1 MPKSQY
7 ISPEKAFEKGFLEIN
22 KIPLCQYDASL
33 EDEKKIYTK
42 EDFLRIY
49 RDMRII
55 REFETMLN
63 EIKTKSVYNGVEYNN
78 PGPAHLSIGQEAS
91 AVGQAYC
98 LDINDFTFGSH
109 RSHGEILAKG
119 LSSIH
124 KLTEEELYDIMK
136 EFLGGNILSV
146 VEARQEADK
155 KGNIKDLAID
165 FLLYG
170 ALAEIFARTTG
181 FNRGLGGSMHAFFI
195 PFGIFPNNAIVGGAA
210 PVALG
215 AALYKRANQ
224 KKGIVIANS
233 GDGALGR
240 GPVLE
245 AINMS
250 TMDQITKLW
259 GMDGKYSDAGM
270 PILFNVFNNFYGM
283 GGQTKGETMGW
294 DVAARLG
301 AGFNPENLHAEKV
314 NGYDPLAV
322 IDATTRKK
330 QLLVEGKGPALLE
343 VATYRVSGHSP
354 SDSSTYRSVEEIEEW
369 QANCPIAAYRRKM
382 VEGGIATD
390 DEFAAIEEEIIRRT
404 TKICAMATDL
414 EISPRM
420 DLSKTP
426 DMISSIMFSNTNT
439 PSMDPDRAPDV
450 LAPKE
455 DNPRVK
461 QLATKARY
469 AFDENG
475 KAIPKIKQFGVRDGI
490 FEAIYDKF
498 YEDPTLIAYG
508 EDNRD
513 WGGAFAVYRGLT
525 EALPYHRFFN
535 SPISEAAIVGSS
547 VGYAM
552 AGGRAIVELMS
563 ADFIGCA
570 GDEIFNQLSKWQS
583 MSAGILKMPVV
594 VRVSVGSKYGAQHSQ
609 DWTALCAHIP
619 GLKVCFPSTP
629 YDAKGLMAAALN
641 GTDPVIFFE
650 SQRIYDKGEEFH
662 KGGVP
667 TESYEIPF
675 GEPDVKREG
684 KDVTILTIGA
694 VLYRALDAAKILEEK
709 YGISAEVID
718 SRSIVPFNYEKV
730 VESVKKTGKIVIVG
744 DACDRGSIMRDMAS
758 NITEMAFDYL
768 DAPPAVFGSRNWI
781 TPAFEFEKYFFPQ
794 ADGIIDVINQKLMP
808 IPGYVNTINESEI
821 EHMNRSKVGL

>member
-7 ISPEKAFEKGFLEIN
+7 VDPGKVFQPGFISFN
-22 KIPLCQYDASL
+22 DIPVCQYKKTLAQ
-33 EDEKKIYTK
+33 EKKIYTK
-42 EDFLRIY
+42 DDFLRIY

-55 REFETMLN
+55 REFESMLN
-63 EIKTKSVYNGVEYNN
+63 DIKVKSEYNGIKYNN

-91 AVGQAYC
+91 AVGEAYC

-109 RSHGEILAKG
+109 RSHGEIIAKG

-136 EFLGGNILSV
+136 EFFGGAILKV
-146 VEARQEADK
+146 VEGRQEKQGDVR
-155 KGNIKDLAID
+155 DLAID

-170 ALAEIFARTTG
+170 ALAEVFARTTG

-215 AALYKRANQ
+215 AALYKRANH
-224 KKGIVIANS
+224 KKGIVVANS

-245 AINMS
+245 AFNMAS
-250 TMDQITKLW
+250 MRQITELW
-259 GMDGKYSDAGM
+259 GMDGKYSDEGM

-283 GGQTKGETMGW
+283 GGQTQGETMGF
-294 DVAARLG
+294 DMPARLG
-301 AGFNPENLHAEKV
+301 AGFSATQLHAERV

-330 QLLVEGKGPALLE
+330 ELLLAGKGPALLE
-343 VATYRVSGHSP
+343 VATYRISGHSP
-354 SDSSTYRSVEEIEEW
+354 SDSSTYRTQEEIEAWKE
-369 QANCPIAAYRRKM
+369 ACPIAAYRKKM

-390 DEFAAIEEEIIRRT
+390 EEFAAIEEEIVRRMM
-404 TKICAMATDL
+404 KICTLAIDDTL
-414 EISPRM
+414 SPRM
-420 DLSKTP
+420 DMDKDPAILSSL
-426 DMISSIMFSNTNT
+426 MLSNTHT
-439 PSMDPDRAPDV
+439 PSMEPGREPDV
-450 LAPKE
+450 LMPKE
-455 DNPRVK
+455 ENPRVK

-469 AFDENG
+469 AYDEKG
-475 KAIPKIKQFGVRDGI
+475 APIPKIKLLGIRDAI
-490 FEAIYDKF
+490 FESILDKF
-498 YEDPTLIAYG
+498 YEDPTTIAYG

-535 SPISEAAIVGSS
+535 APISESAIVGSA

-552 AGGRAIVELMS
+552 AGGRAIVELMY

-594 VRVSVGSKYGAQHSQ
+594 IRVSVGSKYGAQHSQ
-609 DWTALCAHIP
+609 DWTALTAHIP

-629 YDAKGLMAAALN
+629 YDAKGLMNAALA

-662 KGGVP
+662 KEGVP
-667 TESYEIPF
+667 TEYYEVPF
-675 GEPDVKREG
+675 GEPDVKRVG
-684 KDVTILTIGA
+684 SDVTILTIGA
-694 VLYRALDAAKILEEK
+694 VLYRAMEAAQKLQDE

-718 SRSIVPFNYEKV
+718 TRSIVPFNYEKV
-730 VESVKKTGKIVIVG
+730 LESVKKTGRIIIVG
-744 DACDRGSIMRDMAS
+744 DAVDRNSVMRDMAS
-758 NITEMAFDYL
+758 NIAEMAFDYL
-768 DAPPAVFGSRNWI
+768 DAPPVVFGSRNWI
-781 TPAFEFEKYFFPQ
+781 TPAFELEKFFFPQ
-794 ADGIIDVINQKLMP
+794 ADGIIDVISQKILP
-808 IPGYVNTINESEI
+808 IAGRVSTVNESEI
-821 EHMNRSKVGL
+821 EHIERSKKGI

>member
-7 ISPEKAFEKGFLEIN
+7 VDPGKVFEPGYIEFDP
-22 KIPLCQYDASL
+22 IPLCRYNKSL
-33 EDEKKIYTK
+33 EEEKKNYSK
-42 EDFLRIY
+42 ADFLRIY
-49 RDMRII
+49 HDMRTI

-63 EIKTKSVYNGVEYNN
+63 EIKVKSEYNGVKYNN

-119 LSSIH
+119 LSSIN
-124 KLTEEELYDIMK
+124 KLDETELYDIMK
-136 EFLGGNILSV
+136 EFLGGNILRV
-146 VEARQEADK
+146 VEGKQTKQGDVRE
-155 KGNIKDLAID
+155 LAKD

-181 FNRGLGGSMHAFFI
+181 FNKGLGGSMHAFFI
-195 PFGIFPNNAIVGGAA
+195 PFGLFPNNAIVGGAA
-210 PVALG
+210 PIALG
-215 AALYKRANQ
+215 AALYKRANH

-245 AINMS
+245 SLNFS
-250 TMDQITKLW
+250 SMDQITKLW
-259 GMDGKYSDAGM
+259 GMDGKYSNEGM

-283 GGQTKGETMGW
+283 GGQTMGETMGFTSP
-294 DVAARLG
+294 ARLA
-301 AGFNPENLHAEKV
+301 AGFNPTEMHAEKV

-330 QLLVEGKGPALLE
+330 EILLAGQGPALLE

-354 SDSSTYRSVEEIEEW
+354 SDSSTYRTQEEIEAW
-369 QANCPIAAYRRKM
+369 KMADPIPAYRAKM
-382 VEGGIATD
+382 VEGGVATD
-390 DEFAAIEEEIIRRT
+390 EEFAAIDEEIIERT
-404 TKICAMATDL
+404 TKIIKLAIDDDV
-414 EISPRM
+414 SPRM
-420 DLSKTP
+420 DLSGEP
-426 DMISSIMFSNTNT
+426 EMISSIMYSNNHVQ
-439 PSMDPDRAPDV
+439 SMDTTREPEV
-450 LAPKE
+450 LIPKE
-455 DNPRVK
+455 EDPRVK
-461 QLATKARY
+461 QIAGKSRY
-469 AFDENG
+469 AFDEKG
-475 KAIPKIKQFGVRDGI
+475 EMIPKMKLYNIRDGL
-490 FEAIYDKF
+490 FEAIIDKF
-498 YEDPTLIAYG
+498 YEDPTTIAYG

-535 SPISEAAIVGSS
+535 APISESAILGSA
-547 VGYAM
+547 VGYAV
-552 AGGRAIVELMS
+552 AGGRAIVELMY

-570 GDEIFNQLSKWQS
+570 GDEIFNQLSKWQA

-594 VRVSVGSKYGAQHSQ
+594 LRVSVGSKYGAQHSQ
-609 DWTALCAHIP
+609 DWTALCSHIP
-619 GLKVCFPSTP
+619 GLKVCFPATP
-629 YDAKGLMAAALN
+629 YDAKGLMNQALN

-662 KGGVP
+662 EGGVP
-667 TESYEIPF
+667 TEYYEVDF
-675 GEPDVKREG
+675 GDPDVKRVG

-694 VLYRALDAAKILEEK
+694 VLYRALDAAKKLESE

-718 SRSIVPFNYEKV
+718 ARSMVPFNYEKV
-730 VESVKKTGKIVIVG
+730 IESVKKTGKIVIVG
-744 DACDRGSIMRDMAS
+744 DAVDRGSIMRDMAS
-758 NITEMAFDYL
+758 NITEMCFDYL

-781 TPAFEFEKYFFPQ
+781 TPAFELEKYYFPQ
-794 ADGIIDVINQKLMP
+794 ADGIIDVISEKLMP
-808 IPGYVNTINESEI
+808 IPGHVTKYNETELEHI
-821 EHMNRSKVGL
+821 ERAKKGV

>member
-7 ISPEKAFEKGFLEIN
+7 VDPGKVFEPGYIEFDP
-22 KIPLCQYDASL
+22 IPLCRYNKSL
-33 EDEKKIYTK
+33 EEEKKNYSK
-42 EDFLRIY
+42 ADFLRIY
-49 RDMRII
+49 HDMRTI

-63 EIKTKSVYNGVEYNN
+63 EIKVKSEYNGVKYNN

-119 LSSIH
+119 LSSIN
-124 KLTEEELYDIMK
+124 KLDETELYDIMK
-136 EFLGGNILSV
+136 EFLGGNILRV
-146 VEARQEADK
+146 VEGKQTKQGDVRE
-155 KGNIKDLAID
+155 LAKD

-181 FNRGLGGSMHAFFI
+181 FNKGLGGSMHAFFI

-210 PVALG
+210 PIALG
-215 AALYKRANQ
+215 AALYKRANH

-245 AINMS
+245 SLNFS
-250 TMDQITKLW
+250 SMDQITKLW
-259 GMDGKYSDAGM
+259 GMDGKYSNEGM

-283 GGQTKGETMGW
+283 GGQTMGETMGFTSP
-294 DVAARLG
+294 ARLA
-301 AGFNPENLHAEKV
+301 AGFNPTEMHAEKV

-330 QLLVEGKGPALLE
+330 EILLAGQGPALLE

-354 SDSSTYRSVEEIEEW
+354 SDSSTYRTQEEIEAW
-369 QANCPIAAYRRKM
+369 KMADPIPAYRAKM
-382 VEGGIATD
+382 IEGGVATD
-390 DEFAAIEEEIIRRT
+390 EEFAAIDEEIIERT
-404 TKICAMATDL
+404 TKIIKLAIDDDV
-414 EISPRM
+414 SPRM
-420 DLSKTP
+420 DLSGEP
-426 DMISSIMFSNTNT
+426 DMISSIMYSNNHVQ
-439 PSMDPDRAPDV
+439 SMDTTREPEV
-450 LAPKE
+450 LIPKE
-455 DNPRVK
+455 EDPRVK
-461 QLATKARY
+461 QIAGKSRY
-469 AFDENG
+469 AFDEKG
-475 KAIPKIKQFGVRDGI
+475 EMIPKMKLYNIRDGL
-490 FEAIYDKF
+490 FEAIIDKF
-498 YEDPTLIAYG
+498 YEDPTTIAYG

-535 SPISEAAIVGSS
+535 APISESAIVGSA
-547 VGYAM
+547 VGYAV
-552 AGGRAIVELMS
+552 AGGRAIVELMY

-570 GDEIFNQLSKWQS
+570 GDEIFNQLSKWQA

-594 VRVSVGSKYGAQHSQ
+594 LRVSVGSKYGAQHSQ
-609 DWTALCAHIP
+609 DWTALCSHIP
-619 GLKVCFPSTP
+619 GLKVCFPATP
-629 YDAKGLMAAALN
+629 YDAKGLMNQALN

-662 KGGVP
+662 EGGVP
-667 TESYEIPF
+667 TEYYEVDF
-675 GEPDVKREG
+675 GDPDVKRVG

-694 VLYRALDAAKILEEK
+694 VLYRALDAAKKLESE

-718 SRSIVPFNYEKV
+718 ARSMVPFNYEKV
-730 VESVKKTGKIVIVG
+730 IESVKKTGKIVIVG
-744 DACDRGSIMRDMAS
+744 DAVDRGSIMRDMAS
-758 NITEMAFDYL
+758 NITEMCFDYL

-781 TPAFEFEKYFFPQ
+781 TPAFELEKYYFPQ
-794 ADGIIDVINQKLMP
+794 ADGIIDVISEKLMP
-808 IPGYVNTINESEI
+808 IPGHVTKYNETELEHI
-821 EHMNRSKVGL
+821 ERAKKGV

>member
-7 ISPEKAFEKGFLEIN
+7 VDPGKVFEPGYIEFDP
-22 KIPLCQYDASL
+22 IPLCRYNKSL
-33 EDEKKIYTK
+33 EEEKKNYSTA
-42 EDFLRIY
+42 DFLRIY
-49 RDMRII
+49 HDMRTI

-63 EIKTKSVYNGVEYNN
+63 EIKVKSEYNGVKYNN

-119 LSSIH
+119 LSSIN
-124 KLTEEELYDIMK
+124 KLDETELYDIMK
-136 EFLGGNILSV
+136 EFLGGNILRV
-146 VEARQEADK
+146 VEGKQTKQGDVRE
-155 KGNIKDLAID
+155 LAKD

-181 FNRGLGGSMHAFFI
+181 FNKGLGGSMHAFFI

-210 PVALG
+210 PIALG
-215 AALYKRANQ
+215 AALYKRANH

-245 AINMS
+245 SLNFS
-250 TMDQITKLW
+250 SMDQITKLW
-259 GMDGKYSDAGM
+259 GMDGKYSNEGM

-283 GGQTKGETMGW
+283 GGQTMGETMGFTSP
-294 DVAARLG
+294 ARLA
-301 AGFNPENLHAEKV
+301 AGFNPTEMHAEKV

-330 QLLVEGKGPALLE
+330 EILLAGQGPALLE

-354 SDSSTYRSVEEIEEW
+354 SDSSTYRTQEEIEAW
-369 QANCPIAAYRRKM
+369 KTADPIPAYRAKM
-382 VEGGIATD
+382 IEGGVATD
-390 DEFAAIEEEIIRRT
+390 EEFAAIDEEIIERT
-404 TKICAMATDL
+404 TKIIKLAIDDDV
-414 EISPRM
+414 SPRM
-420 DLSKTP
+420 DLSKEP
-426 DMISSIMFSNTNT
+426 DMISSIMYSNNHVQ
-439 PSMDPDRAPDV
+439 SMDTTREPEV
-450 LAPKE
+450 LIPKE
-455 DNPRVK
+455 EDPRVK
-461 QLATKARY
+461 QIAGKSRY
-469 AFDENG
+469 AFDEKG
-475 KAIPKIKQFGVRDGI
+475 EMIPKMKLYNIRDGL
-490 FEAIYDKF
+490 FEAIIDKF
-498 YEDPTLIAYG
+498 YEDPTTIAYG

-535 SPISEAAIVGSS
+535 APISESAIVGSA
-547 VGYAM
+547 VGYAV
-552 AGGRAIVELMS
+552 AGGRAIVELMY

-570 GDEIFNQLSKWQS
+570 GDEIFNQLSKWQA

-594 VRVSVGSKYGAQHSQ
+594 LRVSVGSKYGAQHSQ
-609 DWTALCAHIP
+609 DWTALCSHIP
-619 GLKVCFPSTP
+619 GLKVCFPATP
-629 YDAKGLMAAALN
+629 YDAKGLMNQALN

-662 KGGVP
+662 EGGVP
-667 TESYEIPF
+667 TEYYEVDF
-675 GEPDVKREG
+675 GDPDVKRVG

-694 VLYRALDAAKILEEK
+694 VLYRALDAAKKLESE

-718 SRSIVPFNYEKV
+718 ARSMVPFNYEKV
-730 VESVKKTGKIVIVG
+730 IESVKKTGKIVIVG
-744 DACDRGSIMRDMAS
+744 DAVDRGSIMRDMAS
-758 NITEMAFDYL
+758 NITEMCFDYL

-781 TPAFEFEKYFFPQ
+781 TPAFELEKYYFPQ
-794 ADGIIDVINQKLMP
+794 ADGIIDVISEKLMP
-808 IPGYVNTINESEI
+808 IPGHITKYNETEL
-821 EHMNRSKVGL
+821 EHVERAKKGV